1 MQERTIYIT
10 KFDFERLEEL
20 LAVAAEFSYRD
31 RGDLEKLDEELQK
44 GNVVDSMEVPPNVV
58 TMNSRVR
65 LLDVEKNQSMVYTLV
80 FPKDAD
86 LDAGK
91 LSVLSPIGTA
101 IFGYSVGDVIEWQVP
116 KGMRR
121 IKIEQVLYQ
130 PEAAGDYHL

>member
-1 MQERTIYIT
+1 MQERKIYIT
-10 KFDFERLEEL
+10 KFDLERLEEL

-31 RGDLEKLDEELQK
+31 RGDLEKLEEELQK
-44 GNVVDSMEVPPNVV
+44 GNVVDSKEVPPNVV
-58 TMNSRVR
+58 TMNSRVS

-101 IFGYSVGDVIEWQVP
+101 IFGY
-116 KGMRR
+116 
-121 IKIEQVLYQ
+121 
-130 PEAAGDYHL
+130 

>member
-44 GNVVDSMEVPPNVV
+44 GNVVDSKEVPPNVV